1 MFIPLSKIYSIEN
14 MRKTDSIMYT
24 LAVVLLL
31 ILILFYLQTFN
42 RELLSADINEL
53 APVPT
58 PILSIN

>member
-1 MFIPLSKIYSIEN
+1 